1 MPGRARTLK
10 NPTADSL
17 VRKIRVA
24 DMVKSRVG
32 QGCENFSI
40 IRAYSEPLASF

>member
-1 MPGRARTLK
+1 MLGRARTLK

-32 QGCENFSI
+32 EGYKNF
-40 IRAYSEPLASF
+40 LLN